1 MMARLNSGPRSDE
14 SPMDFKWENS
24 QGPVEKDSPFFNGI
38 TKGVKFH
45 TFAGHKRQYTATTGD
60 YHE

>member
-1 MMARLNSGPRSDE
+1 
-14 SPMDFKWENS
+14 MDFKWENS

-45 TFAGHKRQYTATTGD
+45 TFAGHKRQYTATTCD